1 MADRLEQLMTREF
14 DVLVIGT
21 GTSGYTLALACRE
34 AKRSV
39 AVADNRSYGGTCAMR
54 GCQPKKYL
62 VAAAEVVELAH
73 QMSTIGIHPVAG
85 IDWAALMRSKTAF
98 TSAVSGRTEHDF
110 REAGIEMFHGTSQF
124 VSPAEVMVNDDTLVR
139 AKHVVIAAGARP
151 APLGFEG
158 GDLVRTSEDF
168 LELASM
174 PPRVVFIGG
183 GYISMEFAH
192 VARAAGAEVTVL
204 HRGDRV
210 LKNFEPEVVD
220 QLTDAARDFGIR
232 IVTNFQVCGAQR
244 LNGSIAIRGNKD
256 CADVYQADLAIHGA
270 GRVANLEE
278 LDLKAGGITYS
289 SRGVIVNE
297 FLQSVSNPHV
307 YAIGDASAT
316 PLQLATTADMDA
328 GVAAEN
334 ILRGNQQKADYELVP
349 SAVFTLPPLAGLG
362 MTESQATESGI
373 RFHINRGT
381 MTGWASSRR
390 IGQKHGFYKV
400 LVEDGTGRILGAHL
414 FGHNAAEAINIFA
427 LAMKFGLTTRDLK
440 KVLWAYPTH
449 VSDVKYMLD

>member
-1 MADRLEQLMTREF
+1 MTREF

-39 AVADNRSYGGTCAMR
+39 AVADNRPYGGTCAMR

-73 QMSTIGIHPVAG
+73 QMSTIGIQPATG
-85 IDWAALMRSKTAF
+85 LDWAALMRSKTAF
-98 TSAVSGRTEHDF
+98 TSAVPARTEHDF
-110 REAGIEMFHGTSQF
+110 MEAGIEMFHGTSQF
-124 VSPAEVMVNDDTLVR
+124 VSPAEIMVNDDTIVR
-139 AKHVVIAAGARP
+139 AKHVVVATGARP

-158 GDLVRTSEDF
+158 EHLVMTSEDF

-174 PPRVVFIGG
+174 PPSVVFIGG
-183 GYISMEFAH
+183 GYVSMEFAH
-192 VARAAGAEVTVL
+192 VARTAGAEVTVL
-204 HRGDRV
+204 QRGERV

-232 IVTNFQVCGAQR
+232 IVTNFQVCGAKQ
-244 LNGSIAIRGNKD
+244 LNGSIAINGNED
-256 CADVYQADLAIHGA
+256 CVDVYRADLAIHGA
-270 GRVANLEE
+270 GRVANLDQ
-278 LDLKAGGITYS
+278 LNLAAGGVEHS

-297 FLQSVSNPHV
+297 FLQSVSNPCV

-334 ILRGNQQKADYELVP
+334 ILNGNHQKADYDLVP
-349 SAVFTLPPLAGLG
+349 SAVFTLPPLAAIGMSESEATKSGL
-362 MTESQATESGI
+362 

-381 MTGWASSRR
+381 MTRWASSRR

-400 LVEDGTGRILGAHL
+400 LVEDGAGRILGAHL

-449 VSDVKYMLD
+449 VSDLKYMLD

>member
-1 MADRLEQLMTREF
+1 MTREF

-34 AKRSV
+34 AQRSV
-39 AVADNRSYGGTCAMR
+39 AVADNRPYGGTCAMR

-62 VAAAEVVELAH
+62 VAAAEVVELTH
-73 QMSTIGIHPVAG
+73 QMSTIGVRPATG

-98 TSAVSGRTEHDF
+98 TSAVPARTERDF
-110 REAGIEMFHGTSQF
+110 KEAGIEMFHGTSQF
-124 VSPAEVMVNDDTLVR
+124 VSPAEIMVNNDTIVR
-139 AKHVVIAAGARP
+139 AKHIVVATGARP
-151 APLGFEG
+151 APLGFDGE
-158 GDLVRTSEDF
+158 DLVMTSEDF

-174 PPRVVFIGG
+174 PPRLVFIGG

-204 HRGDRV
+204 HRGERV

-232 IVTNFQVCGAQR
+232 IVTNFQACGAKR
-244 LNGSIAIRGNKD
+244 LNGSIAINGNKD

-270 GRVANLEE
+270 GRVANLDE
-278 LDLKAGGITYS
+278 LNLPAGGVEHS

-297 FLQSVSNPHV
+297 FLQSVSNPCV

-328 GVAAEN
+328 GVATEN
-334 ILRGNQQKADYELVP
+334 ILSGNHQKADYDLVP
-349 SAVFTLPPLAGLG
+349 SAVFTLPPLAGIG
-362 MTESQATESGI
+362 MSESVATESGL

-381 MTGWASSRR
+381 MTRWASSRR

-449 VSDVKYMLD
+449 VSDLKYMLG

>member
-1 MADRLEQLMTREF
+1 MTREF

-21 GTSGYTLALACRE
+21 GTAGYTLALACRE
-34 AKRSV
+34 AERSV
-39 AVADNRSYGGTCAMR
+39 AVADNRPYGGTCAMR

-98 TSAVSGRTEHDF
+98 TSAVPDRTEHDF
-110 REAGIEMFHGTSQF
+110 QAASIEMFHGTSRF
-124 VSPAEVMVNDDTLVR
+124 ASPAEIMVNADTLVR
-139 AKHVVIAAGARP
+139 AKHVVIATGARP
-151 APLGFEG
+151 TPLGFEG
-158 GDLVRTSEDF
+158 EDLVKTSEDF
-168 LELASM
+168 LELPSM
-174 PPRVVFIGG
+174 PRRVVFIGG

-232 IVTNFQVCGAQR
+232 IVTNFQVCGVER
-244 LNGSIAIRGNKD
+244 LNGAIAIHGNKD
-256 CADVYQADLAIHGA
+256 CAEIYQADLAIHGA
-270 GRVANLEE
+270 GRTANLDE
-278 LDLKAGGITYS
+278 LNLRAGGIAYS
-289 SRGVIVNE
+289 PRGVMVNE
-297 FLQSVSNPHV
+297 FLQSVSNPRV

-328 GVAAEN
+328 DVAAQN
-334 ILRGNQQKADYELVP
+334 ILCGNHQSADYELVP
-349 SAVFTLPPLAGLG
+349 SAAFTLPPLAGVG
-362 MTESQATESGI
+362 MTEQQAINSGM

-381 MTGWASSRR
+381 MTRWASSRR
-390 IGQKHGFYKV
+390 IGQKHAFYKV
-400 LVEDGTGRILGAHL
+400 LVEDGSDRILGAHL

-427 LAMKFGLTTRDLK
+427 LAMRFGLATHDLK

-449 VSDVKYMLD
+449 VSDLKYMLD

>member
-1 MADRLEQLMTREF
+1 MTREF

-34 AKRSV
+34 AERSV
-39 AVADNRSYGGTCAMR
+39 AVADNRPYGGTCAMR

-73 QMSTIGIHPVAG
+73 QMSSIGIHPVAG

-98 TSAVSGRTEHDF
+98 TSAVPGRTEHDF
-110 REAGIEMFHGTSQF
+110 QEAGIEMLHGTSRF
-124 VSPAEVMVNDDTLVR
+124 VSPAEIMVSDHTLVR
-139 AKHVVIAAGARP
+139 ARYVVIATGARP
-151 APLGFEG
+151 TPLNFEG
-158 GDLVRTSEDF
+158 ENLVMTSEDF
-168 LELASM
+168 LELTSM

-192 VARAAGAEVTVL
+192 VARAAGAEVTIL
-204 HRGDRV
+204 QRGDRV
-210 LKNFEPEVVD
+210 LKGFEPEVVD

-232 IVTNFQVCGAQR
+232 IVTNFQVCGAER
-244 LNGSIAIRGNKD
+244 LDGSVAIHGNKD
-256 CADVYQADLAIHGA
+256 CADIYQADLAIHGA
-270 GRVANLEE
+270 GRTANLDE
-278 LDLKAGGITYS
+278 LNLHAGEVVYS
-289 SRGVIVNE
+289 SHGVIVNE
-297 FLQSVSNPHV
+297 FLQSVSNPCV

-328 GVAAEN
+328 SVAAEN
-334 ILRGNQQKADYELVP
+334 ILRGNHQKADYELVP
-349 SAVFTLPPLAGLG
+349 SAVFTLPPLAGVG
-362 MTESQATESGI
+362 VTESQAIESGVH
-373 RFHINRGT
+373 FHINRGA

-390 IGQKHGFYKV
+390 IGQKHAFYKV
-400 LVEDGTGRILGAHL
+400 LIEDGTGRILGAHL

-449 VSDVKYMLD
+449 ISDLKYMVA

>member
-1 MADRLEQLMTREF
+1 MTREF
-14 DVLVIGT
+14 DILVIGT
-21 GTSGYTLALACRE
+21 GTSGYTLALACRK
-34 AKRSV
+34 AGRSV
-39 AVADNRSYGGTCAMR
+39 AVADNRPYGGTCAMR

-85 IDWAALMRSKTAF
+85 IDWAALMGSKTAF
-98 TSAVSGRTEHDF
+98 TSAVPGRTEHDF
-110 REAGIEMFHGTSQF
+110 QEAGIEMLHGTAQF
-124 VSPAEVMVNDDTLVR
+124 VSPAEIKVNDDTLVR
-139 AKHVVIAAGARP
+139 AKHVVIATGARP

-158 GDLVRTSEDF
+158 DELIKTSEDF

-174 PPRVVFIGG
+174 PARIVFIGG

-210 LKNFEPEVVD
+210 LRNFEPEVVD
-220 QLTDAARDFGIR
+220 QLTSAARDFGIR
-232 IVTNFQVCGAQR
+232 IVTNFRVCGAER
-244 LNGSIAIRGNKD
+244 HNGSIAIRGSKD
-256 CADVYQADLAIHGA
+256 CAEIFQADLAIHGA
-270 GRVANLEE
+270 GRMANLDE
-278 LDLKAGGITYS
+278 LNLPAGDIEHS
-289 SRGVIVNE
+289 ARGVVVNE
-297 FLQSVSNPHV
+297 FLQSISNPRV

-328 GVAAEN
+328 NVAAEN
-334 ILRGNQQKADYELVP
+334 ILSGNHQRADYELVP

-362 MTESQATESGI
+362 MTELQAIKSGV

-390 IGQKHGFYKV
+390 IGQKHAFYKV
-400 LVEDGTGRILGAHL
+400 LVEDDNGRILGAHL
-414 FGHNAAEAINIFA
+414 FGHNAAEVINIFA
-427 LAMKFGLTTRDLK
+427 LAMKFGLTSRHLK

-449 VSDVKYMLD
+449 ISDIKYMLD

>member
-1 MADRLEQLMTREF
+1 MTREF

-21 GTSGYTLALACRE
+21 GTSGYTLARACRQ
-34 AKRSV
+34 AGRSV
-39 AVADNRSYGGTCAMR
+39 AVADNRPYGGTCAMR

-73 QMSTIGIHPVAG
+73 QMSTIGIQPAAD

-98 TSAVSGRTEHDF
+98 TSAVPGRTEHDF
-110 REAGIEMFHGTSQF
+110 QEAGIEMFHGTAGF
-124 VSPAEVMVNDDTLVR
+124 ASPAEIMVAGDLLVH
-139 AKHVVIAAGARP
+139 AKHIVIATGARP

-158 GDLVRTSEDF
+158 EILVKTSEDF
-168 LELASM
+168 LELTAM
-174 PPRVVFIGG
+174 PPSVAFIGG
-183 GYISMEFAH
+183 GYISLEFAH

-220 QLTDAARDFGIR
+220 QLTNSARDFGIR
-232 IVTNFQVCGAQR
+232 IVTNFQVCGVQQ
-244 LNGSIAIRGNKD
+244 LDGSITIRGNEN

-270 GRVANLEE
+270 GRVANLDE
-278 LDLKAGGITYS
+278 LNLEAGEITHS
-289 SRGVIVNE
+289 PRGVIVNE
-297 FLQSVSNPHV
+297 FLQSVSNPRV

-334 ILRGNQQKADYELVP
+334 ILQGNRQRADYDLVP
-349 SAVFTLPPLAGLG
+349 SAVFTLPPLAGVG
-362 MTESQATESGI
+362 MTESQATSSG
-373 RFHINRGT
+373 RHFHINRGP

-390 IGQKHGFYKV
+390 IGQKHAFYKV
-400 LVEDGTGRILGAHL
+400 LVENGTGHVLGAHL

-427 LAMKFGLTTRDLK
+427 LAMKFGLTAHDLK

-449 VSDVKYMLD
+449 VSDLKYMLD

>member
-1 MADRLEQLMTREF
+1 MTREF

-39 AVADNRSYGGTCAMR
+39 AVADNRPYGGTCAMR

-62 VAAAEVVELAH
+62 VATAEVVELAH
-73 QMSTIGIHPVAG
+73 QMSKIGVRPATG

-98 TSAVSGRTEHDF
+98 TSAVPARAAHDF
-110 REAGIEMFHGTSQF
+110 KEAGIEMFHGTSQF
-124 VSPAEVMVNDDTLVR
+124 VSPAEITVNNETIVR
-139 AKHVVIAAGARP
+139 AEHIVVATGARP

-158 GDLVRTSEDF
+158 EDLVMTSEDF

-174 PPRVVFIGG
+174 PPRLAFIGG

-204 HRGDRV
+204 HRGERV

-232 IVTNFQVCGAQR
+232 IVTNFQVCGAKR
-244 LNGSIAIRGNKD
+244 LNGSITINGNKD
-256 CADVYQADLAIHGA
+256 CVDVYQADLAIHGA
-270 GRVANLEE
+270 GRVANLDE
-278 LDLKAGGITYS
+278 LNLPAGGVEHS

-297 FLQSVSNPHV
+297 FLQSVSNPCV

-328 GVAAEN
+328 DVAAEN
-334 ILRGNQQKADYELVP
+334 ILSGNHQKADYELVP
-349 SAVFTLPPLAGLG
+349 SAVFTLPPLAGIG
-362 MTESQATESGI
+362 MSESEATKSGL

-381 MTGWASSRR
+381 MTRWASSRR
-390 IGQKHGFYKV
+390 IGQKHAFYKV
-400 LVEDGTGRILGAHL
+400 LLEDGTGRILGAHL
-414 FGHNAAEAINIFA
+414 FGHNAAEVINIFA

-449 VSDVKYMLD
+449 VSDLKYMLD